1 MPNYDSE
8 QVLEK
13 GTKVTS
19 ISGKEYTIERQLG
32 GGGEALVY
40 KVMGP
45 EGEKAMKVYKLNRFH
60 NWKKQYEH
68 LLDLM
73 NLPLIDE
80 AFVMPQDIIYEN
92 GEVKLGF
99 IMEFVEGY
107 YKIHD
112 IMDGRVEMSFEGI
125 ARAAY
130 KLSKA
135 IAKLHKRGYVY
146 LDINHGNVLISQEG
160 DVKLVDCDNIS
171 INGEGTGIKGT
182 MYYIAPEILRGNKM
196 SPSRMQEN
204 FSLACFLFQLFCSA
218 HPYMGALEEKESLLD
233 KERELELLTNPVYM
247 FDEQDISNRP
257 VAGVHDAAILYYSML
272 SQKVKDMFYRS
283 LCTGIEHPFKR
294 VSAAAYMRVF
304 QEMYLNTFSC
314 PACGAQSYYQ
324 EEAEQQHCWNCQREL
339 EVGKRMVFKGRS
351 IRLQPDMELPKSL
364 FADFEDDKEVVLKVV
379 EHPTQKG
386 LWGITN
392 CTDKVINLF
401 SKSGN
406 HYIVKPNRSISISE
420 GNQFTVCKEEVKII
434 S

>member
-19 ISGKEYTIERQLG
+19 ISGKEYTMERQLG

-40 KVMGP
+40 KVTGP

-73 NLPLIDE
+73 NLPFIDE
-80 AFVMPQDIIYEN
+80 AFVIPQDIIYEN

-99 IMEFVEGY
+99 IMEFVEEH

-112 IMDGRVEMSFEGI
+112 IMDGRVEISFEGI
-125 ARAAY
+125 ALAAY

-146 LDINHGNVLISQEG
+146 LDINHGNVLISADG
-160 DVKLVDCDNIS
+160 DVRLVDCDNIS
-171 INGEGTGIKGT
+171 INSEGTGIKGT
-182 MYYIAPEILRGNKM
+182 MYYIAPEILRGNIV
-196 SPSRMQEN
+196 SPTRMQEN

-233 KERELELLTNPVYM
+233 RARELELLKNPVFM
-247 FDEQDISNRP
+247 FDEKNTSNRP
-257 VAGVHDAAILYYSML
+257 IVGVHDAPLLYYPML
-272 SQKVKDMFYRS
+272 PKKLKDMFYRS

-294 VSAAAYMRVF
+294 VSAVAYMRVF
-304 QEMYLNTFSC
+304 QEMYLNTFHC
-314 PACGAQSYYQ
+314 PFCGAQTYYQ
-324 EEAEQQHCWNCQREL
+324 EETDEQYCWNCTEKL
-339 EVGKRMVFKGRS
+339 VVGRKIAFRGRC
-351 IRLQPDMELPKSL
+351 IRLQPDIELPKSV
-364 FADFEDDKEVVLKVV
+364 FTDFGDDEEVVLKVV

-386 LWGITN
+386 LLGITN
-392 CTDKVINLF
+392 CTDKAINLF

-406 HYIVKPNRSISISE
+406 HYSVKPECSISVSE
-420 GNQFTVCKEEVKII
+420 GSQFIICKEEVKII